1 MIELR
6 PLLAVT
12 GVVALALPAGASAAT
27 RTKDISPYKTFKF
40 QYTSSRPDSR
50 TGFSYQVALD
60 LPSDGSQPPVIQ
72 ELRLRFAKGTGI
84 DLGAVPR
91 CTADDVSLGAHG
103 PSACPTKGRIATG
116 SAGVWTGPGPLLDLA
131 MNVFATGPRGIVA
144 TLDRNGNVLR
154 VLRGTLR
161 GTQLIVAVPS
171 ITVGSGTAALA
182 KVDLAISIGSA
193 KRPTFT
199 TPATCPRGGWPV
211 TYAPLFASLGR
222 RTLVDVSKCRG

>member
-12 GVVALALPAGASAAT
+12 AVAALVLPAGASAAT

-50 TGFSYQVALD
+50 TGFSYHVALD

-72 ELRLRFAKGTGI
+72 ELRLRFAKGTRI

-91 CTADDVSLGAHG
+91 CTADDVSLGAQG
-103 PSACPTKGRIATG
+103 PSACPTKARIATG
-116 SAGVWTGPGPLLDLA
+116 SAGVWTGPGPLLDLT

-144 TLDRNGNVLR
+144 TLDSNGNLLR

-161 GTQLIVAVPS
+161 RTQLTVAVPS
-171 ITVGSGTAALA
+171 ITVGSGTAALS
-182 KVDLAISIGSA
+182 KVDLAISGGSGR
-193 KRPTFT
+193 RPTFT
-199 TPATCPRGGWPV
+199 TPATVNEQNLGCWASQRSVSARG
-211 TYAPLFASLGR
+211 AAGR
-222 RTLVDVSKCRG
+222 

>member
-12 GVVALALPAGASAAT
+12 AVAALVLPAGASAAT

-50 TGFSYQVALD
+50 TGFSYHVALD

-72 ELRLRFAKGTGI
+72 ELRLRFAKGTRI

-91 CTADDVSLGAHG
+91 CTADDVSLGAQG
-103 PSACPTKGRIATG
+103 PSACPTKARIATG
-116 SAGVWTGPGPLLDLA
+116 SAGVWTGPGPLLDLT

-144 TLDRNGNVLR
+144 TLDSNGNLLR

-161 GTQLIVAVPS
+161 RTQL
-171 ITVGSGTAALA
+171 TVRCLRSPWAA
-182 KVDLAISIGSA
+182 
-193 KRPTFT
+193 
-199 TPATCPRGGWPV
+199 
-211 TYAPLFASLGR
+211 GR
-222 RTLVDVSKCRG
+222 RRCRRSTWPSAAARPDGPRSQRRRRARGAAGR